1 MRPIDAD
8 EVLKSQFIH
17 VCKGRKNPATVFV
30 SEIENA
36 PTIDVFEAM
45 RLPKC
50 GDTSIQP
57 GEWPV
62 TVNRDKVAGA
72 LVVGAD
78 LEAQTITL
86 KWSSPE
92 KERQP

>member
-1 MRPIDAD
+1 MRLIDAD

-36 PTIDVFEAM
+36 PTIDALEVM
-45 RLPKC
+45 RMPKR
-50 GDTSIQP
+50 GATSIQS

-72 LVVGAD
+72 MVVGAD
-78 LEAQTITL
+78 WEAQTITL

-92 KERQP
+92 KESQP